1 MQGNA
6 KGISSNDNT
15 ATATLAAAPT
25 VNNTLYLVAG
35 TASTGGTAVNV
46 SSISQTGVTWT
57 RQTAHQGSSINALNV
72 EIWAGIVAVGAS
84 TTVTVILDAVAVY
97 CIVDVC
103 EYQGLALTGTLDKTA
118 GSDGFSSTPSTGTT
132 ALTTQATELVIGGI
146 LAGYNQSSASNGFT
160 LLDGVTGTWSLGFL
174 EKFVTAKTT
183 AGTSVTMVDGSTYYS
198 GAIATF
204 KFACEFTNIT
214 ANTTVAGNAFQLST
228 NISDVNPVSN
238 GVFWGTNNTGVW
250 VNSTQTAYANNPVL
264 LNGTWNTTLGA
275 VVSVVA
281 YMNDSQGVW
290 ASQLFNFTLTDVAP
304 NYLQYAAMPIQ
315 QGLPCNFTAQ
325 WNDNLGLS
333 GWIFEEN
340 TTGTPTNTTWAAFTV
355 NPGWANITKTL
366 PNVNGS
372 KVTFQWYTNDTSN
385 NWATTG
391 PISLTVTNQ
400 VAPSYYNIT
409 YSTTLANAASAFMV
423 QWQGING
430 LSGYI
435 FSSNST
441 GSWLNYT
448 YATLTNN
455 PDFAITLLSLPATV
469 GAIVGFRWFANDTDG
484 NWGDTGIQALTVTA
498 LPNTSSSG
506 GGGGTT
512 IIIQQVPQVT
522 EPPPAKATPMNN
534 FAFTVGIIAIIM
546 VSAVVV
552 FNKNLKKTAKKT
564 GEWK

>member
-1 MQGNA
+1 M
-6 KGISSNDNT
+6 
-15 ATATLAAAPT
+15 
-25 VNNTLYLVAG
+25 
-35 TASTGGTAVNV
+35 
-46 SSISQTGVTWT
+46 
-57 RQTAHQGSSINALNV
+57 
-72 EIWAGIVAVGAS
+72 
-84 TTVTVILDAVAVY
+84 
-97 CIVDVC
+97 
-103 EYQGLALTGTLDKTA
+103 
-118 GSDGFSSTPSTGTT
+118 
-132 ALTTQATELVIGGI
+132 
-146 LAGYNQSSASNGFT
+146 
-160 LLDGVTGTWSLGFL
+160 
-174 EKFVTAKTT
+174 
-183 AGTSVTMVDGSTYYS
+183 
-198 GAIATF
+198 
-204 KFACEFTNIT
+204 
-214 ANTTVAGNAFQLST
+214 
-228 NISDVNPVSN
+228 
-238 GVFWGTNNTGVW
+238 
-250 VNSTQTAYANNPVL
+250 
-264 LNGTWNTTLGA
+264 
-275 VVSVVA
+275 
-281 YMNDSQGVW
+281 
-290 ASQLFNFTLTDVAP
+290 
-304 NYLQYAAMPIQ
+304 
-315 QGLPCNFTAQ
+315 
-325 WNDNLGLS
+325 
-333 GWIFEEN
+333 
-340 TTGTPTNTTWAAFTV
+340 
-355 NPGWANITKTL
+355 
-366 PNVNGS
+366 
-372 KVTFQWYTNDTSN
+372 TFQWYTNDTSN